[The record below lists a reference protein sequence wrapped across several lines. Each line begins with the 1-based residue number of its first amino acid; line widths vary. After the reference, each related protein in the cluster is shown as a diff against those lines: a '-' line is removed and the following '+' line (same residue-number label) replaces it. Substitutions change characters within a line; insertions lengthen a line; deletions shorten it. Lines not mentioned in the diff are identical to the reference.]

1 MKILIQWA
9 NGSFLP
15 VMVKKSSKSSD
26 ISFLL
31 RFAYSPDEEIT
42 FFFNGTPLNQED
54 TLENQMI
61 KEDDTLLAIISPK
74 QNNIS
79 KKKMKRKIKS
89 IVSEAAK
96 VSDWHYNAM
105 EKENRYYNNVENE
118 STSDDDYYVTNYYFK
133 KGKKAT
139 SVSSKPLPTFW
150 SNNPSK
156 NNSLLD
162 NKISTKLNSIEEAG
176 KFLEKHGWSSWAW

>member
-15 VMVKKSSKSSD
+15 VMVKKSSKYSD
-26 ISFLL
+26 LSFLL

-42 FFFNGTPLNQED
+42 FFFNGTPLNQEA
-54 TLENQMI
+54 TLESQMI

-118 STSDDDYYVTNYYFK
+118 STSDDDYYDINYYFK

-162 NKISTKLNSIEEAG
+162 NKIPTKLNSIEKAG
-176 KFLEKHGWSSWAW
+176 KFLEKQGWSSWAW